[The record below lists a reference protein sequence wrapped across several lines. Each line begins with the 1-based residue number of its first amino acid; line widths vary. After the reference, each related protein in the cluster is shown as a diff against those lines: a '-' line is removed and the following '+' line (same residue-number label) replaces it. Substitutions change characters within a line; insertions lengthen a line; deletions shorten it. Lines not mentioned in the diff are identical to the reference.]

1 MLRPETRHRL
11 ALPAALSAVVILSW
25 PALAETAAPAPAERL
40 EQVEKAID
48 SSRDRKRALED
59 EAARLAQEAADLKAQ
74 LIRAAAAA
82 QNQEAAV
89 TALEDRL
96 AVLIDQE
103 QAKASLLRQR
113 RHELAVTLS
122 ALARLSRTPPEA
134 MIASPEAAL
143 DTLRSSLLLGKIVPE
158 LEQKAAAL
166 KTDLEALT
174 ALRRSVGEEQ
184 ARLATAI
191 SGLDQERKSLDRL
204 LQEKSRQQ
212 QHMMAQSRDEGRR
225 AAQLAAEASDLKSL
239 LEKLAEED
247 RRHAAEAAA
256 AARAEAAAAARAEA
270 EAAARATAE
279 AAART
284 AAEAAAQSGA
294 KPAPTR
300 LAALPPPEE
309 RRGGDATG
317 LPARGR
323 VIGHFGQPN
332 DNGVIARGITIETRP
347 SAEVT
352 APASGKIVFAGP
364 FRGYGQLLI
373 IAHAGGYHILL
384 AGFARIDGTV
394 GQLLSAGEPVGRMG
408 SEDGRKPNLYVELRR
423 NGEPI
428 NPIPWLAASERKV
441 SG

>member
-256 AARAEAAAAARAEA
+256 AARAEA

>member
-256 AARAEAAAAARAEA
+256 AARAEA
-270 EAAARATAE
+270 EAAARARAE